1 MQISPPEISLSCRV
15 ARTTVFDL
23 TVWFFWYKVCWQHY
37 SNRTCESPPF
47 IRCSFQRHLSSS
59 VTGHFATFNTI
70 LFTKGGF
77 FRMKKH
83 KSRFRF
89 RPGLRWGSYDVSA
102 WAPSPLG
109 REIPPS
115 HSPFPLF
122 PLNAF
127 GVSMSGPLF
136 LKYDHVATPV
146 SCLWRQQHV
155 SNFVISKGRNVS
167 APRH

>member
-1 MQISPPEISLSCRV
+1 MQISPPEISLSCSV
-15 ARTTVFDL
+15 ARTTVFDR

-59 VTGHFATFNTI
+59 VTGGHFATFNTI
-70 LFTKGGF
+70 LFTKGCF
-77 FRMKKH
+77 FGW
-83 KSRFRF
+83 KSTKVAFVFGRGSAGGATTF
-89 RPGLRWGSYDVSA
+89 PHELLVHWGGKYLHHIPLSPYFPSTHSA
-102 WAPSPLG
+102 SRCPV
-109 REIPPS
+109 RY
-115 HSPFPLF
+115 
-122 PLNAF
+122 
-127 GVSMSGPLF
+127 
-136 LKYDHVATPV
+136 YDHVATPV

>member
-1 MQISPPEISLSCRV
+1 MQVNWCKSNTFAVLFACFFLFQFQLMQISPPEISLSCRV
-15 ARTTVFDL
+15 ARTTVFDR
-23 TVWFFWYKVCWQHY
+23 TIWFFWYKVCWQHY

-89 RPGLRWGSYDVSA
+89 RPGLRWGATTFPHELLVHWGGKYHHHIPLSPHFPSTHSA
-102 WAPSPLG
+102 S
-109 REIPPS
+109 R
-115 HSPFPLF
+115 FPVRYF
-122 PLNAF
+122 
-127 GVSMSGPLF
+127 
-136 LKYDHVATPV
+136 
-146 SCLWRQQHV
+146 
-155 SNFVISKGRNVS
+155 
-167 APRH
+167 